1 MIYIG
6 EDQETLYMTRGDVP
20 GEFNRVAFYFPI
32 YNVGTGEEERY
43 QFKPDDKISFVVKDK
58 KGYTKQ
64 EILRVEKT
72 LKEMGYMFPTEMP
85 ELILSEED
93 TKAFRLLNKRRTYW
107 YDIVLNDTTTILGY
121 DDEGAKRLIAFPEAR
136 EVDEIEEG
144 E

>member
-1 MIYIG
+1 MIYID
-6 EDQETLYMTRGDVP
+6 EDQETLYITRGDVP
-20 GEFNRVAFYFPI
+20 KDFNRVAFYFPVF
-32 YNVGTGEEERY
+32 NMETGKEEKY
-43 QFKPDDKISFVVKDK
+43 QFQPSDKITFVVKDK

-64 EILRVEKT
+64 EVLRVEKT
-72 LKEMGYMFPTEMP
+72 IEELGYKLPTEMP
-85 ELILSEED
+85 ELYLTEED

-136 EVDEIEEG
+136 EKNEIEGG